1 MEQHI
6 AVSTRTGPRGLRP
19 LNCMSAHYI
28 GEEFP
33 LVDEVRTGA
42 GARPLGIRESH
53 YFVKRPGL
61 EGNHITSSGPN
72 HTPTYQQLS
81 NIAVTLPIRQVP
93 VLKLGPQTVRPDSS
107 RGFTQPCRQIPEY

>member
-19 LNCMSAHYI
+19 LNCVSAHCI

-33 LVDEVRTGA
+33 LDEVRTDA
-42 GARPLGIRESH
+42 GARPLGIGESH

-61 EGNHITSSGPN
+61 EGNHTPSSGPN
-72 HTPTYQQLS
+72 HTST
-81 NIAVTLPIRQVP
+81 AHT
-93 VLKLGPQTVRPDSS
+93 
-107 RGFTQPCRQIPEY
+107 